1 MTVSS
6 TTSEFSYAGNDVTTA
21 FAFSNVLY
29 EGTSVD
35 VILTSAA
42 GVDTTLTI
50 TTHYTVALAGG
61 DFACAVLAQASMA
74 AAAGRTQTRVPV
86 LTSPEL
92 ALRALLS

>member
-1 MTVSS
+1 MVAQLFHRAPQRARPASPLLA
-6 TTSEFSYAGNDVTTA
+6 YLAGD
-21 FAFSNVLY
+21 FA
-29 EGTSVD
+29 D
-35 VILTSAA
+35 AIAA
-42 GVDTTLTI
+42 RLA
-50 TTHYTVALAGG
+50 VALAGG